1 MLEVLSERG
10 SCLNERILNIVS
22 DLFMVPICVTENSNV
37 IYKTKSGG
45 NIYIEEIDAEFVSEL
60 RLLAAQHAAP
70 IIHFEDEDIYW
81 GLIYSDGK
89 LYSIGPITRIS
100 LTRGRLSAYK
110 KKHGVIENYSVTAIG
125 TGTITKILCLLSEI
139 ITGESESYDDI
150 AVVNEFLSEEEAGK
164 WVPSGN
170 YEIYQL
176 NQSEYE
182 REHTGGIDY
191 EKKIFDLVRNGDV
204 NGIKKILYGFKP
216 DVSDFGEVAVN
227 SAKQQEYMMIT
238 AVTLMSRAAVEG
250 GMNAEEAYTLGDV
263 YMRKIEESR
272 KNISKLQQIGIQ
284 AQIDFAERVALAK
297 MRRSEN
303 IYVEKCKDYI
313 GKNLR
318 KEIKI
323 GEIASK
329 IGTSRSYLSHKFSE
343 IEGITIQSYILAER
357 LEHAANLLKYSDY
370 PISAIAEYFKFSSQ
384 SYFGKCFKERYEITP
399 KEYRAINTK

>member
-1 MLEVLSERG
+1 M
-10 SCLNERILNIVS
+10 NERILNIVS

-37 IYKTKSGG
+37 IYKTKSDDD
-45 NIYIEEIDAEFVSEL
+45 IFIEDIDAEFVSEL
-60 RLLAAQHAAP
+60 RLLAAQHSAP
-70 IIHFEDEDIYW
+70 IIYFEDEDIYW
-81 GLIYSDGK
+81 GLVYSDGK
-89 LYSIGPITRIS
+89 LYSIGPIARIS
-100 LTRGRLSAYK
+100 LTRGRLSVYK
-110 KKHGVIENYSVTAIG
+110 KKHGIIKNYSVAAMG
-125 TGTITKILCLLSEI
+125 TGTVTKILCLLSEM
-139 ITGESESYDDI
+139 ITGESQSYDDI
-150 AVVNEFLSEEEAGK
+150 AVVNAFWGEEDTGE
-164 WVPSGN
+164 WVSDEN

-182 REHTGGIDY
+182 RQHTGGIDY
-191 EKKIFDLVRNGDV
+191 EKKIFDLVKDGDV
-204 NGIKKILYGFKP
+204 TGMKKILGGFTP
-216 DVSDFGEVAVN
+216 DASDFGEVAVN

-238 AVTLMSRAAVEG
+238 AVTLASRAAIEG

-263 YMRKIEESR
+263 YMRKIEESC
-272 KNISKLQQIGIQ
+272 KNILKLQQLGMQ

-297 MRRSEN
+297 MRHSEN
-303 IYVEKCKDYI
+303 VYVEKCKDYI

-343 IEGITIQSYILAER
+343 IEGITIQNYILAER

-399 KEYRAINTK
+399 KEYRTIHAK